1 MARNKRTKKSRPATP
16 GESAH
21 SEPKSTSAR
30 KERRE
35 RALERSRSKSQE
47 RLLLLGILAITALA
61 YLNALDGQFVYDDRL
76 QILKNPTLT
85 SLANIPKMF
94 TQGVW
99 QFLNS
104 GDKTAVGPYY
114 RPMFNIALIVN
125 HQLFGLEVF
134 GWHLFSIIVHL
145 GVVYL
150 VYRLARQ
157 WNLSTEVAM
166 AAALL
171 FGVHPVHSE
180 SVAWVAALPDP
191 LAAVFILCSLLL
203 YERYYHGQGRKP
215 IVLGASIALA
225 LAAMLSK
232 EVASVL
238 PFFLV
243 ARETFERLD
252 GETVRR
258 TIVRAARRTAPFFA
272 MIVVYLGM
280 RYYVLGFLRQ
290 DEPNSL
296 GIPATQVLIT
306 IPSILLSY
314 VRMLFAPFP
323 LAVMYGNKY
332 VLSVSDVR
340 FFAAALGAAAIV
352 AGAIWLVRSSPAGR
366 RALAFLIIFLV
377 PVFNLKAFR
386 AEESLLHDR
395 YLYLPSIGF
404 CILIAMAFEWISA
417 RFPARRRRAFITATA
432 IAAVVLLGLT
442 FYQNYSWQ
450 NEIAMTDNAM
460 KVTPRW
466 PFLHNYI
473 GAYYFDQHKY
483 AEAQRAYLD
492 AIDINPK
499 YYDAYSNLGDTY
511 RELGQLSDAEPAY
524 LKAIEYGAPYADT
537 YYNLGVTYINQN
549 RLSEAEQPLLQALEM
564 SPANTKA
571 RYNLGWTY
579 DREGK
584 DALAE
589 QAYAETLQREPTYP
603 EARINLGILLTREA
617 RYTEALEQLHT
628 AQQYAPGHPVL
639 RYALADLNMRMQ
651 HYDEAIAGFNALD
664 ASNLHQNLVHTSLGL
679 CYETIGKKEEAK
691 AQFQK
696 AIAVAP
702 EDPYTKTAREHLAKL
717 LAGE

>member
-1 MARNKRTKKSRPATP
+1 MCECCSR
-16 GESAH
+16 
-21 SEPKSTSAR
+21 R
-30 KERRE
+30 
-35 RALERSRSKSQE
+35 
-47 RLLLLGILAITALA
+47 
-61 YLNALDGQFVYDDRL
+61 
-76 QILKNPTLT
+76 
-85 SLANIPKMF
+85 
-94 TQGVW
+94 
-99 QFLNS
+99 
-104 GDKTAVGPYY
+104 
-114 RPMFNIALIVN
+114 
-125 HQLFGLEVF
+125 
-134 GWHLFSIIVHL
+134 
-145 GVVYL
+145 
-150 VYRLARQ
+150 
-157 WNLSTEVAM
+157 
-166 AAALL
+166 
-171 FGVHPVHSE
+171 
-180 SVAWVAALPDP
+180 
-191 LAAVFILCSLLL
+191 
-203 YERYYHGQGRKP
+203 
-215 IVLGASIALA
+215 
-225 LAAMLSK
+225 
-232 EVASVL
+232 
-238 PFFLV
+238 
-243 ARETFERLD
+243 
-252 GETVRR
+252 
-258 TIVRAARRTAPFFA
+258 
-272 MIVVYLGM
+272 
-280 RYYVLGFLRQ
+280 
-290 DEPNSL
+290 
-296 GIPATQVLIT
+296 
-306 IPSILLSY
+306 
-314 VRMLFAPFP
+314 FP

>member
-1 MARNKRTKKSRPATP
+1 MARNKQTKKSRPATP

-21 SEPKSTSAR
+21 PEPKPASAR

-35 RALERSRSKSQE
+35 RALERSRSKNQE

-61 YLNALDGQFVYDDRL
+61 YLNALDGQFVYDDRV
-76 QILKNPTLT
+76 QILKNPTLS
-85 SLANIPKMF
+85 SLSNIPKMF

-114 RPMFNIALIVN
+114 RPMFNIALIIN

-191 LAAVFILCSLLL
+191 LAAVFILCSMLL

-243 ARETFERLD
+243 AREIFERPQ

-258 TIVRAARRTAPFFA
+258 NIVRAARRTAPFFA

-280 RYYVLGFLRQ
+280 RYYVLGFLSR
-290 DEPNSL
+290 DEPSSL
-296 GIPATQVLIT
+296 GIPTTQVLIT

-314 VRMLFAPFP
+314 ARMLFAPFP
-323 LAVMYGNKY
+323 LAVMYGNRY
-332 VLSVSDVR
+332 VESLSDTQ
-340 FFAAALGAAAIV
+340 FFGAAIGVAALV
-352 AGAIWLVRSSPAGR
+352 AGAIWLVRPSPVGR
-366 RALAFLIIFLV
+366 RALTFLIIFLV

-417 RFPARRRRAFITATA
+417 RFPAHRRRAFLTATA

-466 PFLHNYI
+466 PFLYNYI
-473 GAYYFDQHKY
+473 GANYFDQHKY
-483 AEAQRAYLD
+483 AEAQQAYLD

-499 YYDAYSNLGDTY
+499 YYDAYSNIGDAY
-511 RELGQLSDAEPAY
+511 RDQGKLADAEQAY

-549 RLSEAEQPLLQALEM
+549 RLSEAEQPLIQALEI
-564 SPANTKA
+564 SPAHTKA

-589 QAYAETLQREPTYP
+589 QAYTETLQHDPTYP
-603 EARINLGILLTREA
+603 EARINLGVLLTRLG
-617 RYTEALEQLHT
+617 RYAEALEQLHI
-628 AQQYAPGHPVL
+628 AQRYAPDHSVL
-639 RYALADLNMRMQ
+639 RYALGDVNMRTQ
-651 HYDEAIAGFNALD
+651 HYDEAIAAFSELAVR
-664 ASNLHQNLVHTSLGL
+664 NLHQNLVHTSLGI
-679 CYETIGKKEEAK
+679 CYESIGKKEEAK

-696 AIAVAP
+696 AIEVAP
-702 EDPYTKTAREHLAKL
+702 DDPYTKTAREHLAKL
-717 LAGE
+717 QSGA